1 MSSQA
6 MDICAPGVKDAGVE
20 IMDEESRIRL
30 GGLWPEDFAR
40 IRHQNDGY
48 KIVAHG
54 IEEDGLHYWAEL
66 VRRG

>member
-1 MSSQA
+1 
-6 MDICAPGVKDAGVE
+6 MDICAPGVKETGVE
-20 IMDEESRIRL
+20 IIDEESRIRL

-40 IRHQNDGY
+40 IRYQNDGY